1 LIFTGDPNR
10 IGEVIMNGGDEL
22 ILKREIKDLQVW
34 RSTFLG
40 MWAWLLQRIS
50 AILIIVFLT
59 LHFLLPYRRPIQF
72 LLLLLLV
79 VHASLG
85 IRVMLIDL
93 GANVKT
99 QKFLFIVL
107 LLLGLFFLVWI
118 WNRLPLGG

>member
-1 LIFTGDPNR
+1 
-10 IGEVIMNGGDEL
+10 MNGGDEL
-22 ILKREIKDLQVW
+22 ILKREVKDLQVW

-40 MWAWLLQRIS
+40 MWAWLGQRIS

-72 LLLLLLV
+72 LLLLVLV
-79 VHASLG
+79 AHASLG

-107 LLLGLFFLVWI
+107 LLAGLFFLVWI

>member
-1 LIFTGDPNR
+1 
-10 IGEVIMNGGDEL
+10 MNGGDEL
-22 ILKREIKDLQVW
+22 ILKREVKDLQVW

-72 LLLLLLV
+72 FLLLLLV
-79 VHASLG
+79 IHASLG

-93 GANVKT
+93 GANVKS
-99 QKFLFIVL
+99 QKFLVIFL
-107 LLLGLFFLVWI
+107 LLLGIFFLVWI

>member
-1 LIFTGDPNR
+1 MTEKDNKKAE
-10 IGEVIMNGGDEL
+10 EVMRQEVNEL
-22 ILKREIKDLQVW
+22 SLKRDAKDLQVW

-50 AILIIVFLT
+50 ALLIIIFLT

-72 LLLLLLV
+72 LLLLGLV
-79 VHASLG
+79 MHASLG
-85 IRVMLIDL
+85 IRVMIIDL

-118 WNRLPLGG
+118 WSRLPLGG